1 MPQHGTD
8 HESHAE
14 RRGLSRRALVGGVA
28 ASGLAGATSVL
39 AQNSATPAAIPVGS
53 PVASPVGS
61 AQASPIAP
69 AVATEPRV
77 LVFPPPNSESASA
90 RTQITFRAP
99 GLTALGPVEV

>member
-28 ASGLAGATSVL
+28 ATGLAGATKVL
-39 AQNSATPAAIPVGS
+39 AQNSATPVATPVGS
-53 PVASPVGS
+53 PAVS
-61 AQASPIAP
+61 IA
-69 AVATEPRV
+69 PRV
-77 LVFPPPNSESASA
+77 LVFPRPNSEAASA

-99 GLTALGPVEV
+99 GLTTLGPVEVTGEQSGVH